1 MSTVKKNS
9 SELFRSRPT
18 NSPPKNSEI
27 NKLSVDLKK
36 NCCYKNTTVIKICVF
51 KPKTQTK
58 VSNKSTTMQ
67 KIELI
72 A

>member
-1 MSTVKKNS
+1 MPWKWYTPTTVK
-9 SELFRSRPT
+9 
-18 NSPPKNSEI
+18 I
-27 NKLSVDLKK
+27 NKLSVDLKTK
-36 NCCYKNTTVIKICVF
+36 NCCYKNTTGIKICVF

-67 KIELI
+67 KIELV

>member
-1 MSTVKKNS
+1 MKASLK
-9 SELFRSRPT
+9 
-18 NSPPKNSEI
+18 I

-36 NCCYKNTTVIKICVF
+36 KWCYKNTIVIKICVF

-67 KIELI
+67 KIELV